1 MSPKRIVPPLL
12 LLALAGFLVWR
23 FVFLPR
29 QAEPGLLV
37 SGTVEAT
44 EARLGFELPGRV
56 VAVLPREGDRVA
68 PGAPLARLDAAE
80 LVARRAQAAAQL
92 EGSRAQLAELRAGS
106 RPEEIAAARA
116 ALAAADER
124 VADAGRDLDRARQL
138 HTGRAISREALDK
151 AEAGLEIARAQ
162 RAQAAEQ
169 AALVT
174 RGPRRERID
183 AAQAAL
189 AAAEAAVATLDATLA
204 KTELAAP
211 FAGLVTVRHREPG
224 EIVPAGAAI
233 VTLMDP
239 DDRWVRIYVPENR
252 LGAVALG
259 AAVEIASDT
268 FPDRR
273 YRGEVAHVASEAE
286 FTPKNVQTA
295 EERVRLVYAVKVR
308 VVDDPALE
316 LKPGLPADVRLPLEA
331 E

>member
-23 FVFLPR
+23 FGLAPR
-29 QAEPGLLV
+29 HAEPGLLV

-44 EARLGFELPGRV
+44 EARLGFELPGRLV
-56 VAVLPREGDRVA
+56 EVLPREGDRVA
-68 PGAPLARLDAAE
+68 AGDPLARLDAAE
-80 LVARRAQAAAQL
+80 LAARRVQAAAQVD
-92 EGSRAQLAELRAGS
+92 GARAQLAELEAGS
-106 RPEEIAAARA
+106 RPEELAAARA

-124 VADAGRDLDRARQL
+124 VADAARDVERARRL
-138 HTGRAISREALDK
+138 HDGRAISREALDK

-169 AALVT
+169 AALVAQ
-174 RGPRRERID
+174 GPRRERID
-183 AAQAAL
+183 AARAAL
-189 AAAEAAVATLDATLA
+189 ATAEAAVATLDAALA
-204 KTELAAP
+204 KTALAAP

-224 EIVPAGAAI
+224 EIVAAGAAV

-268 FPDRR
+268 FPGRR
-273 YRGEVAHVASEAE
+273 YRGEVAHVASAAE

-316 LKPGLPADVRLPLEA
+316 LKPGLPADVRLPLET

>member
-1 MSPKRIVPPLL
+1 
-12 LLALAGFLVWR
+12 
-23 FVFLPR
+23 
-29 QAEPGLLV
+29 
-37 SGTVEAT
+37 
-44 EARLGFELPGRV
+44 
-56 VAVLPREGDRVA
+56 
-68 PGAPLARLDAAE
+68 
-80 LVARRAQAAAQL
+80 
-92 EGSRAQLAELRAGS
+92 
-106 RPEEIAAARA
+106 
-116 ALAAADER
+116 
-124 VADAGRDLDRARQL
+124 
-138 HTGRAISREALDK
+138 
-151 AEAGLEIARAQ
+151 
-162 RAQAAEQ
+162 
-169 AALVT
+169 
-174 RGPRRERID
+174 D

-224 EIVPAGAAI
+224 EIVPAGAAV

-308 VVDDPALE
+308 VVDDAALE